1 MIWIIILVV
10 AIALAAVVLMRRR
23 NGSGVHLQQVRLVE
37 KTKVTHDSHLFTFL
51 LENQQEPLGLKVGEH
66 IEMRYKCEL
75 I

>member
-1 MIWIIILVV
+1 MVWIIILVV
-10 AIALAAVVLMRRR
+10 AVGVAAVILMSRRK
-23 NGSGVHLQQVRLVE
+23 GSKVRLQQVRLVE
-37 KTKVTHDSHLFTFL
+37 KIKVTHDTNLFTFL